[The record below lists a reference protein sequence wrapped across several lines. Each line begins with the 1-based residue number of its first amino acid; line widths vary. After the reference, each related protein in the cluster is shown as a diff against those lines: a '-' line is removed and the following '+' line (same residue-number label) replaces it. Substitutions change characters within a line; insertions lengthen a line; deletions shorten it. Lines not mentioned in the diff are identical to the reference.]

1 MDSVILAFAQMMP
14 KSLPLDNLP
23 DLLLPG
29 KLMNRHFL
37 HFVIRLLGLIFVH
50 LHFVCQVAID

>member
-1 MDSVILAFAQMMP
+1 MDSVILAFAQMRP
-14 KSLPLDNLP
+14 KWLLLDNLP

-37 HFVIRLLGLIFVH
+37 RFVIRH
-50 LHFVCQVAID
+50 LVMHFVTPPGSVVS